1 MKARQS
7 NRKVI
12 CFLEHVFSLEF
23 STAISYS
30 GKLRFQIVLGNHS
43 PVLWC
48 CLHMASMNPSKFLL
62 TLIAEPL
69 KGLFPTGWQSV
80 FLTEHLCVDEIS
92 LTKGAG
98 PSRSL

>member
-30 GKLRFQIVLGNHS
+30 GKLTFQIVLVTTVQFCGA
-43 PVLWC
+43 V
-48 CLHMASMNPSKFLL
+48 F
-62 TLIAEPL
+62 T
-69 KGLFPTGWQSV
+69 WQ
-80 FLTEHLCVDEIS
+80 
-92 LTKGAG
+92 A
-98 PSRSL
+98 